1 MKNVVI
7 ISGHPSLKNSV
18 ANQTILDEIA
28 KLCPQAEIRKID
40 ELYPDCKFDVK
51 AEQAALEKADVII
64 FQYPTHWYSVPGIL
78 KLYIDKV
85 MEHGWAYGSK
95 GTALKGKAFI
105 ASTTLGAPENLYS
118 AEGAMKHTVDEFYF
132 PIKQYSALCGLDFK
146 KLFYTCGMMYVPG
159 ITTDAQKA
167 ALVDKAKKQAADIVE
182 CIKSL

>member
-7 ISGHPSLKNSV
+7 ISGHPDLKNSV
-18 ANQTILDEIA
+18 SNKSILDEFA
-28 KLCPQAEIRKID
+28 KLCPQAEIRKLD
-40 ELYPDCKFDVK
+40 ELYPDYNFDIK

-64 FQYPTHWYSVPGIL
+64 FQYPTHWYGVPGIL

-105 ASTTLGAPENLYS
+105 ASTTVGAPENLYS
-118 AEGAMKHTVDEFYF
+118 AEGAMKHKVEEFYF
-132 PIKQYSALCGLDFK
+132 SLQQYAALCGLDFK
-146 KLFYTCGMMYVPG
+146 KLFYNCGMMYVPG

-167 ALVDKAKKQAADIVE
+167 ELIEKAEKQAADIIE
-182 CIKSL
+182 CVKSL